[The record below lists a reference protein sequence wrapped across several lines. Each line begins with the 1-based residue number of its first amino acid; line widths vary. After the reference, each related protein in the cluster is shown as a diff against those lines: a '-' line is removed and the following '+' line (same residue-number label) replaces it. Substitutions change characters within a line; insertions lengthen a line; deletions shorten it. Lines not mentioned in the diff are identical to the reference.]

1 MLAARTTVRTST
13 GIPAISLTVR
23 RRAAALAA
31 GLALSLA
38 LPVPAQAP
46 SPVPPASAP
55 TAAPISLRVVG
66 GLDGLNQFTRQE
78 QPFWTQ
84 ELPRLSGGRLRADI
98 VAFDRAGIRGQDM
111 LRLIGLGVV
120 PFGTTL
126 VSLSAATEPLVG
138 APDLAGLSPDI
149 ASLRRH
155 TTAYRPFLEKMLR
168 ERHGIELL
176 AVYIYPA
183 QMLFCKRPI
192 AGLAD
197 LAGRRIRTSSPTQV
211 DWIEALGAKAV
222 TMPFAGL
229 TEGMKNGNAEC
240 ALTGSMSGYT
250 IGLQQHTQHLFT
262 MPVTWGMSI
271 FAANGTA
278 WAALPPDLR
287 TLLKQ
292 ELLRLEQAVWAEAER
307 ETGEGVRC
315 LTGAQECGGAPG
327 RMVAKAPT
335 PADEQRRRTILAD
348 TVIARWLQR
357 CGRSCAEA
365 WNQTIGPVS
374 KVDAKP

>member
-1 MLAARTTVRTST
+1 MPAASSSVSKSAATSPLS
-13 GIPAISLTVR
+13 PAAR
-23 RRAAALAA
+23 RRAAELATGLALALAA
-31 GLALSLA
+31 
-38 LPVPAQAP
+38 PAAVQGQAV
-46 SPVPPASAP
+46 SPAAAPASAP
-55 TAAPISLRVVG
+55 APISLRVVG
-66 GLDGLNQFTRQE
+66 GLDGVNQFTRQE

-120 PFGTTL
+120 PFGTAL

-138 APDLAGLSPDI
+138 APDLAGLNPDI

-155 TTAYRPFLEKMLR
+155 TAAYRPFLEKMLR

-176 AVYIYPA
+176 AFYIYPA
-183 QMLFCKRPI
+183 QMLFC
-192 AGLAD
+192 GLAD
-197 LAGRRIRTSSPTQV
+197 LAGRRIRRSSPTQV

-229 TEGMKNGNAEC
+229 ADGLRHGNAEC

-250 IGLQQHTQHLFT
+250 IGLQQQTQHLFT

-292 ELLRLEQAVWAEAER
+292 ELLRLEQAIWAEAER

-315 LTGAQECGGAPG
+315 LTGEQECGGAPG
-327 RMVAKAPT
+327 RMLAKAPG
-335 PADEQRRRTILAD
+335 PADEQRRRRILAD